1 MARMSGHQHSLKYPE
16 DRHKLIPISR
26 LKHNNSRQLRGHD
39 MTLSR
44 RLAGL
49 IAISAIMA
57 GCTTTYHNGEPRD
70 GVVTRL
76 KGGLSKITSATGL
89 GAGNGSADAGQIAL
103 ASGEVAQDEGS
114 QIIADLQ
121 ARPSTIESGTPF
133 ATVALSV
140 IASDARVAEAELQ
153 VARLRQS
160 ASQYN
165 WLPTIG
171 PDISLNSLG
180 EWVTSLVVDQV
191 LFDNGRKKAERDL
204 AKHNVELA
212 AVNLVDH
219 GNSRVYDAL
228 SIYLNGAE
236 GRERQGHYNTALK
249 DMTQFEWVLEQR
261 VAGGVSDMSDLNVVR
276 QKLATIR
283 SQIDQA
289 HEMEYTAFAELN
301 AMAELDLS
309 GLSGLGGLRDLDAGK
324 PLGVIRAEAQRDV
337 DIAQARID
345 RASHLPG
352 LGLSGSVD
360 KTGEATGVL
369 GVTTDKLFGLGTGS
383 ELKALEIIR
392 ENAGR
397 QVLDAQQQA
406 NRDIAA
412 QSLRLEAYRRQADEA
427 AKLTRDA
434 KHNLDL
440 FQQQFENGQR
450 QVMAVVGVY
459 ETYADAL
466 EKELDLKYKAQRTA
480 LELAR
485 LRGALAEGAQI

>member
-1 MARMSGHQHSLKYPE
+1 MV
-16 DRHKLIPISR
+16 
-26 LKHNNSRQLRGHD
+26 
-39 MTLSR
+39 LSR
-44 RLAGL
+44 RFAGL
-49 IAISAIMA
+49 IAVTAIMA
-57 GCTTTYHNGEPRD
+57 GCTTTYND
-70 GVVTRL
+70 GARGGGVASRL
-76 KGGLSKITSATGL
+76 KGGLSKLTTATGI
-89 GAGNGSADAGQIAL
+89 GGQAATRQAQESSVSAGTTQ
-103 ASGEVAQDEGS
+103 ASGS

-121 ARPSTIESGTPF
+121 ARPTTIQSGTPYD
-133 ATVALSV
+133 TVAQAV
-140 IASDARVAEAELQ
+140 IASDARVAEAELE

-160 ASQYN
+160 ASKYN

-171 PDISLNSLG
+171 PDISLTSLG
-180 EWVTSLVVDQV
+180 DWVTSLVINQV

-212 AVNLVDH
+212 AVNLVEH
-219 GNSRVYDAL
+219 GNNRVYDAL
-228 SIYLNGAE
+228 SLYLNGAE

-249 DMTQFEWVLEQR
+249 DMTHFEWVLEQR

-301 AMAELDLS
+301 AMAEQDLS
-309 GLSGLGGLRDLDAGK
+309 GLAGLGALRDLDAGK
-324 PLGVIRAEAQRDV
+324 PLAVIQAEAQRDV

-352 LGLSGSVD
+352 LGLSGTVD
-360 KTGEATGVL
+360 KTGDATGAL
-369 GVTTDKLFGLGTGS
+369 SVTTDQLFGLGTGS
-383 ELKALEIIR
+383 ELKALEILR

-397 QVLDAQQQA
+397 QVVEAQQQA

-412 QSLRLEAYRRQADEA
+412 QSLRLEAYRRQAEEA

-440 FQQQFENGQR
+440 FRQQFESGQR